1 MSLRT
6 AAEAHERDDGLPAPG
21 DLHAVQHPTPPPTK
35 SQYRKFFRAFA
46 RAYRTKHVRI
56 QPANPVLRFF
66 TGLWGGPAWAVRRNC
81 RPYYLPWRTGLPKEF
96 IRLDPWEGQYVFMI
110 ASMAKLG
117 ILEIG
122 RFNGGSV
129 FLMSCANR
137 ETPIYSIDIA
147 PKDDELV
154 KGLFREHGVGGN
166 VDLIV
171 GDSQRQRS
179 PRVGRF
185 DVLFVDGDHSYD
197 GCTRDVENWFP
208 VLEPGGHVLFHDAYQ
223 GSEVQPA
230 AIDFIARHRDS
241 VSVIVPP
248 YIPADHWH
256 LPVGSVVHVVKDR
269 AD

>member
-1 MSLRT
+1 MSQST
-6 AAEAHERDDGLPAPG
+6 AEAHERDDDRSTMPS
-21 DLHAVQHPTPPPTK
+21 DLHAVQHPPAPPAK
-35 SQYRKFFRAFA
+35 SQYKKFFRKFA
-46 RAYRTKHVRI
+46 GAYRTKHVRI
-56 QPANPVLRFF
+56 QRANPVMRFL
-66 TGLWGGPAWAVRRNC
+66 GDLWDVPAWVVRRNC
-81 RPYYLPWRTGLPKEF
+81 RPYYLPPEAGLPKEF
-96 IRLDPWEGQYVFMI
+96 IRLDPWEGQYVFMM
-110 ASMAKLG
+110 ASMAKVG

-147 PKDDELV
+147 PKDDELL
-154 KGLFREHGVGGN
+154 KSMFREHGVGDN

-179 PRVGRF
+179 PRVGSF

-197 GCTRDVENWFP
+197 GCTRDCENWFP
-208 VLEPGGHVLFHDAYQ
+208 LLEPGGHIVFHDAYQ

-248 YIPADHWH
+248 YIPAEHWH
-256 LPVGSVVHVVKDR
+256 LPVGSIVHVVKDR
-269 AD
+269 